1 VAINDEVRSVTSGRR
16 DNHVSVETLL
26 KSDKYLSAEQLVVK
40 ATGLAAWNVFTSSD
54 CRDRSRNPVG
64 QAMINK
70 YNVATAI
77 GGRPIRATAIGEVH
91 VPTCSKTTFVRHG
104 LSFWKSCPELREATT
119 KAKAIVHNRGVRGG
133 QQL

>member
-70 YNVATAI
+70 YNVATATLV
-77 GGRPIRATAIGEVH
+77 GDR
-91 VPTCSKTTFVRHG
+91 
-104 LSFWKSCPELREATT
+104 
-119 KAKAIVHNRGVRGG
+119 
-133 QQL
+133 